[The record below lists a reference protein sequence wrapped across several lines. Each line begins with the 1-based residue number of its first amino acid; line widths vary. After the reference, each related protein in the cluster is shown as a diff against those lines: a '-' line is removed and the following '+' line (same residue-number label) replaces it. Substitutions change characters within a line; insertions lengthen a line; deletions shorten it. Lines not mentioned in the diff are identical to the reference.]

1 MALLVNL
8 NGNLD
13 SSSRDRDYRDYYSQ
27 PIYYF
32 VPFYTY
38 LQAPV
43 QVYEG
48 DLLSSPL
55 SQELPTGEY
64 TFLDCA
70 KTLSIPLDS
79 NQGSPGI
86 SEITRGR
93 FFFLS
98 RPGHPPTPG
107 PKTDMSGIF
116 REKHIWIWYLLQDHC
131 VFVYALCRITTKHTC

>member
-38 LQAPV
+38 LQALV
-43 QVYEG
+43 QIYEG

-79 NQGSPGI
+79 NLKVTLDQQF
-86 SEITRGR
+86 RGFANTANHWSR
-93 FFFLS
+93 KTINHQSNFF
-98 RPGHPPTPG
+98 
-107 PKTDMSGIF
+107 I
-116 REKHIWIWYLLQDHC
+116 Q
-131 VFVYALCRITTKHTC
+131 